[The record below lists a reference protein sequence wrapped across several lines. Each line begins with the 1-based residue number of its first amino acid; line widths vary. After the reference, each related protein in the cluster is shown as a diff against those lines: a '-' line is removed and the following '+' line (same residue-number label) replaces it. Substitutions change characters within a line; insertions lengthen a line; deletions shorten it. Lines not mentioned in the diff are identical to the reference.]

1 MKRLMI
7 VDANNQFLRSYIV
20 DPSMSSMGNPIGG
33 TKGFLKILNKLCR
46 ETSPDLVCVVWDGA
60 GGSRKRRTIN
70 KSYKDGRK
78 PPRPRLNRNNIR
90 LNEAQEKENRF
101 WQQAKVIEILN
112 YMPIIQFLE
121 DEVEADDVISHVK
134 SLPSFKEYQ
143 KIIVSSDKDFIQLL
157 DSSTILYRPTQ
168 SEILNSKRVVEKFD
182 IHPSNFAL
190 ARSIVGDKSDN
201 LPGIKGAGLKTVA
214 KTFPFLSQ
222 EDSYYIDDLYDHVLN
237 LEKKNKFCE
246 SLLESRKLV
255 ETNYKIMQLYSPL
268 MSAAMKNKISF
279 VVDEW
284 TPQFDK
290 TSIRKEMMREGFGE
304 VNLTSLFE
312 TLNSIVSNFS
322 IPK

>member
-1 MKRLMI
+1 MI

-46 ETSPDLVCVVWDGA
+46 EINPDLVCIVWDGA
-60 GGSRKRRTIN
+60 GGSRKRRAIN

-112 YMPIIQFLE
+112 HMPIMQFLE
-121 DEVEADDVISHVK
+121 DEVEADDVISYVQ
-134 SLPSFKEYQ
+134 SLPKFADYQ
-143 KIIVSSDKDFIQLL
+143 KVIISSDKDFIQLL
-157 DSSTILYRPTQ
+157 DSSTVLFRPTQ
-168 SEILNSKRVVEKFD
+168 SEVLNSKRVVDKFD

-201 LPGIKGAGLKTVA
+201 LPGIRGAGIKTVA
-214 KTFPFLSQ
+214 KTFPFLS
-222 EDSYYIDDLYDHVLN
+222 EENSYYIDDLYNHVIG
-237 LEKKNKFCE
+237 LEKKSKFCDD
-246 SLLESRKLV
+246 LLDSRELV
-255 ETNYKIMQLYSPL
+255 ESNYKIMQLYSPL
-268 MSAAMKNKISF
+268 MSASMKNKVSF

-284 TPQFDK
+284 VPQFDK
-290 TSIRKEMMREGFGE
+290 TSIRKEMMKEGFGE
-304 VNLTSLFE
+304 VNLSCLFE